1 MVLEYIR
8 LPRSWTT
15 DCWTVFSNSLD
26 SDTDNPMSF
35 RVSPDFWIVISSS
48 VRLEPDSSVMT
59 IWSVSC
65 IIASCCGG

>member
-1 MVLEYIR
+1 M
-8 LPRSWTT
+8 
-15 DCWTVFSNSLD
+15 D